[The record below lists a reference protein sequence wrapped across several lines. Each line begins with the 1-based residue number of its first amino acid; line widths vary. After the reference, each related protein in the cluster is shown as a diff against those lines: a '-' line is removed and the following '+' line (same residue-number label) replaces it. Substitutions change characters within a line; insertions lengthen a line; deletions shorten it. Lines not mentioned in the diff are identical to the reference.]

1 MVVKE
6 YTTRQYGKLI
16 KELVGEFKTP
26 LGDFDGTI
34 EITRLRKL
42 PDSPSGVPPYYHDG
56 EVDVVYRGVIMAVNG
71 NYYKG
76 TSFGSGKIR
85 NYFRSNLQK
94 HINMYTRPFGIS
106 NPKIC
111 KITFV

>member
-1 MVVKE
+1 MTVKDLP
-6 YTTRQYGKLI
+6 TRQYGKLI
-16 KELVGEFKTP
+16 KELVGEFKAP
-26 LGDFDGTI
+26 AGDFDGTI
-34 EITRLRKL
+34 EITRLRKF
-42 PDSPSGVPPYYHDG
+42 PDSPNGTPRYHDG
-56 EVDVVYRGVIMAVNG
+56 EIDVVYRGVIMAMNG

-76 TSFGSGKIR
+76 TSFGRGKIR

-111 KITFV
+111 KITFA